1 MSSIQ
6 HLFLLRLFFQ
16 RKNLNLLEDEIREKK
31 NEKPKKKNKTK
42 KKKKQQQ
49 QKQGFM
55 IKPNILPTSRG
66 LGVTC

>member
-31 NEKPKKKNKTK
+31 NEKPKKTKQNNNKEKTTTTK
-42 KKKKQQQ
+42 TRIYDQ
-49 QKQGFM
+49 
-55 IKPNILPTSRG
+55 T
-66 LGVTC
+66 

>member
-31 NEKPKKKNKTK
+31 NEKPKKTKQNNNKEKTTT
-42 KKKKQQQ
+42 
-49 QKQGFM
+49 
-55 IKPNILPTSRG
+55 IKTRIYDQT
-66 LGVTC
+66 

>member
-31 NEKPKKKNKTK
+31 NEKPKKKKQNNNKEKTTTTK
-42 KKKKQQQ
+42 TRIYDQ
-49 QKQGFM
+49 
-55 IKPNILPTSRG
+55 T
-66 LGVTC
+66 